1 MEIKTKY
8 DVVIVGA
15 GLTGLTAGFYL
26 KRLNKSILIIE
37 TAERPGGVINS
48 VSENGFI
55 YETGPNTGVLST
67 PEMAMLFK
75 DLNGSCKLE
84 PANPMAKSRWIWKGK
99 RWVPLPGGL
108 LQAVTT
114 PLFTFGDKLR
124 ILAEPFRR
132 KGTDPFESVAALVRR
147 RMGNSYLDYAV
158 DPFISGI
165 YAGDPELLVTRF
177 ALPKLYNLEMQYGS
191 FIRGGISKSFS
202 KKTEAEALATR
213 EVFSAEGGLS
223 TITDALADA
232 VGEES
237 VILSCKD
244 PVCELKEKKY
254 ITTFTKDGKEI
265 QVESDYLVT
274 TCGSHSLGSLLKFA
288 DEANLKAISSLEY
301 AKVVQVILGYHSWK
315 GKPLNGFG
323 GLVPSK
329 EGRDILGVL
338 FTSSFL
344 KNRAPEN
351 GALLSVFMGGARK
364 PEIIDKSD
372 DEIISI
378 ALRETRQ
385 MLNSEGAEPDLI
397 KVFRYYHAIPQY
409 TRSSE
414 SRLAAISDLETRH
427 PGLILAG
434 NIRDGIGM
442 ADRVKQGVRVAG
454 WCEL

>member
-1 MEIKTKY
+1 M
-8 DVVIVGA
+8 D
-15 GLTGLTAGFYL
+15 
-26 KRLNKSILIIE
+26 
-37 TAERPGGVINS
+37 RPGGVINS
-48 VSENGFI
+48 VSENGFL

-67 PEMAMLFK
+67 PEMAMLFR
-75 DLNGSCKLE
+75 DLDGKCTLE
-84 PANPMAKSRWIWKGK
+84 PANPTAKSRWIWKGNS
-99 RWVPLPGGL
+99 WVPLPGGL

-124 ILAEPFRR
+124 ILGEPFRR
-132 KGTDPFESVAALVRR
+132 RGTDPFESVASLVRR
-147 RMGNSYLDYAV
+147 RMGKSYLDYAV

-165 YAGDPELLVTRF
+165 YAGNPELLVTKY

-191 FIRGGISKSFS
+191 FIRGGFSKSFA
-202 KKTEAEALATR
+202 KKTETEAMATR

-223 TITDALADA
+223 TITTALANA
-232 VGEES
+232 IGEES
-237 VILSCKD
+237 IILSCKD
-244 PVCELKEKKY
+244 PVCEMKDKKY
-254 ITTFTKDGKEI
+254 ITTFKKDGAETS
-265 QVESDYLVT
+265 VESDYLVT

-288 DEANLKAISSLEY
+288 DEQDLKAITSLEY
-301 AKVVQVILGYHSWK
+301 AKVVQVILGYHTWN

-344 KNRAPEN
+344 KNRAPKD

-364 PEIIDKSD
+364 PEIIEKSD
-372 DEIISI
+372 DEIIGI
-378 ALRETRQ
+378 ALHETGQ
-385 MLNSEGAEPDLI
+385 MLDSKGARPDLI
-397 KVFRYYHAIPQY
+397 KVFRYFQAIPQY

-414 SRLAAISDLETRH
+414 SRLAAIGDLETRH

-442 ADRVKQGVRVAG
+442 ADRVKQGVGIAG
-454 WCEL
+454 GIR

>member
-1 MEIKTKY
+1 MEDNLKY
-8 DVVIVGA
+8 DVVIAGA

-26 KRLNKSILIIE
+26 KKMGKKVLIIE
-37 TAERPGGVINS
+37 TMDRPGGVINS
-48 VSENGFI
+48 VSENGFL

-67 PEMAMLFK
+67 PEMAMLFR
-75 DLNGSCKLE
+75 DLEGKCTLE
-84 PANPMAKSRWIWKGK
+84 PANPTAKSRWIWKGNS
-99 RWVPLPGGL
+99 WVPLPGSL
-108 LQAVTT
+108 LQAITT
-114 PLFTFGDKLR
+114 PLFTFGDKIR
-124 ILAEPFRR
+124 ILGEPFRSR
-132 KGTDPFESVAALVRR
+132 GTDPFESVASLVRR
-147 RMGNSYLDYAV
+147 RMGKSYLDYAV

-165 YAGDPELLVTRF
+165 YAGNPELLVTKY

-191 FIRGGISKSFS
+191 FIRGGFIKSFT
-202 KKTEAEALATR
+202 KKTETEAMATR

-223 TITDALADA
+223 TITTALANAIGD
-232 VGEES
+232 ES
-237 VILSCKD
+237 INLSCKN
-244 PVCELKEKKY
+244 PMCQLKDKKY
-254 ITTFTKDGKEI
+254 ITTFNKDGKEI

-288 DEANLKAISSLEY
+288 DETDLKSITSLEY
-301 AKVVQVILGYHSWK
+301 AKVVQVILGYQSWK

-344 KNRAPEN
+344 KNRAPKN

-364 PEIIDKSD
+364 PEIIDMSD

-378 ALRETRQ
+378 ALSETGQ
-385 MLNSEGAEPDLI
+385 MLNSEGAKPDLI

-409 TRSSE
+409 TKSSE
-414 SRLAAISDLETRH
+414 PRLAAISDLETRH

-442 ADRVKQGVRVAG
+442 ADRVKQGMSIAG
-454 WCEL
+454 RI

>member
-1 MEIKTKY
+1 MKDKLKY
-8 DVVIVGA
+8 DVVIAGA

-26 KRLNKSILIIE
+26 KKRGKSVLIIE
-37 TAERPGGVINS
+37 TMDRPGGVINS
-48 VSENGFI
+48 VSENGFL

-67 PEMAMLFK
+67 PEMAMLFR
-75 DLNGSCKLE
+75 DLDGKCTLE
-84 PANPMAKSRWIWKGK
+84 PANPTAKSRWIWKGNSF
-99 RWVPLPGGL
+99 VPLPGGL

-124 ILAEPFRR
+124 IMGEPFRR
-132 KGTDPFESVAALVRR
+132 RGTDPFESVASLVRR
-147 RMGNSYLDYAV
+147 RMGKSYLDYAV

-165 YAGDPELLVTRF
+165 YAGNPELLVTKY

-191 FIRGGISKSFS
+191 FIRGGFSKSFD
-202 KKTEAEALATR
+202 KKTETEAMATR

-223 TITDALADA
+223 TVTTALADA
-232 VGEES
+232 IGEES
-237 VILSCKD
+237 IILSCKD
-244 PVCELKEKKY
+244 PVCEMKDKRY
-254 ITTFTKDGKEI
+254 ITTFKKDGAEI
-265 QVESDYLVT
+265 RVESDYLVT

-288 DEANLKAISSLEY
+288 GEQDLKAITTLEY
-301 AKVVQVILGYHSWK
+301 AKVVQVILGYHAWK

-344 KNRAPEN
+344 KNRAPKD

-364 PEIIDKSD
+364 PEIIEKSD
-372 DEIISI
+372 DEIIRI
-378 ALRETRQ
+378 ALRETGQ
-385 MLNSEGAEPDLI
+385 MLNIEGDKPDLI

-409 TRSSE
+409 TSSSE
-414 SRLAAISDLETRH
+414 SRLAAIGDLETKH

-442 ADRVKQGVRVAG
+442 ADRVKQGVGIAG
-454 WCEL
+454 RLK